1 MSEME
6 REKKPEFVV
15 TDRRKFNVDGEPRAD
30 APVET
35 PSAAATAPASPSAE
49 SAKPP
54 QAKQPLPG
62 KHQPGQPQPSS
73 ATPPKA
79 EKSAMPRQA
88 SALESQQAP
97 ASSAGPDLATGYSGD
112 RERASFG
119 GQKME
124 FVHLLDMLVQTAM
137 MYAGAMDSGTERQVD
152 IVGLRQMIDL
162 IAVLEEKTKGNLNEQ
177 EITVLKNTIFQL
189 RMTYMEIVNM
199 IDRQAMQKG
208 PGSKG
213 PGTTGPARK

>member
-1 MSEME
+1 
-6 REKKPEFVV
+6 
-15 TDRRKFNVDGEPRAD
+15 
-30 APVET
+30 
-35 PSAAATAPASPSAE
+35 
-49 SAKPP
+49 
-54 QAKQPLPG
+54 
-62 KHQPGQPQPSS
+62 
-73 ATPPKA
+73 
-79 EKSAMPRQA
+79 MPRQA
-88 SALESQQAP
+88 SALESQQAS
-97 ASSAGPDLATGYSGD
+97 ASSTGPDLATGYSGD

-208 PGSKG
+208 PGAS
-213 PGTTGPARK
+213 GPARK

>member
-1 MSEME
+1 ME

-35 PSAAATAPASPSAE
+35 PSAAATPAPPPAE

-62 KHQPGQPQPSS
+62 KPQPKQPQPGQPQPSS
-73 ATPPKA
+73 AAQPQA

-88 SALESQQAP
+88 SPLEPRQAP
-97 ASSAGPDLATGYSGD
+97 ASSAGPDLTTGYSGD

-137 MYAGAMDSGTERQVD
+137 MYAGAMDNGTERRVD

-177 EITVLKNTIFQL
+177 EATILKNTIFQL
-189 RMTYMEIVNM
+189 RMTYMKIVNM
-199 IDRQAMQKG
+199 IECQAMQKG
-208 PGSKG
+208 PGAS
-213 PGTTGPARK
+213 GPAGK

>member
-1 MSEME
+1 MNEME

-15 TDRRKFNVDGEPRAD
+15 TDRRKFTVEGEPRPD
-30 APVET
+30 APVESSSPAASPAPPAE
-35 PSAAATAPASPSAE
+35 PSATTVQPLQSEKPELEKPATLQQEKPAAARQEKPA
-49 SAKPP
+49 
-54 QAKQPLPG
+54 AKQEG
-62 KHQPGQPQPSS
+62 AAASKQTS
-73 ATPPKA
+73 AT
-79 EKSAMPRQA
+79 SA
-88 SALESQQAP
+88 S
-97 ASSAGPDLATGYSGD
+97 GPDLATGYSAE

-137 MYAGAMDSGTERQVD
+137 MYAGAMDTGTERRVD

-162 IAVLEEKTKGNLNEQ
+162 IAVLQEKSKGNLNEQ
-177 EITVLKNTIFQL
+177 EEAVLKNTLFQL

-208 PGSKG
+208 PGVTG
-213 PGTTGPARK
+213 PGPTGPARK